1 MHQLSHILLT
11 ISSCG
16 NLLANSARGSQHNRF
31 KVNFLVNFWQTLSG
45 EYTRVLFLATFL
57 QTSTVLATF
66 WQTNRVLATFLQT
79 TFCSPEDCQQRQSP
93 ANNFYSFLANY
104 IVCCKFAASLRQVCS
119 KHFILVRVILSFV
132 CPEIPKRLLK

>member
-66 WQTNRVLATFLQT
+66 WRTKRVLATFLQT

-119 KHFILVRVILSFV
+119 KHFILVRAAYHYKVSYHI
-132 CPEIPKRLLK
+132 IKH